1 MRDVLR
7 RWPRDGASTT
17 GGDAMK
23 KEQEASVAKRREF
36 LKLAGLGSV
45 GAVAAAASASAPVE
59 AAVEPDA
66 RGGGYRE
73 TAHVRKAYELAR
85 F

>member
-1 MRDVLR
+1 MRDVVR
-7 RWPRDGASTT
+7 RRPRDGASPT
-17 GGDAMK
+17 GDDAMK

-45 GAVAAAASASAPVE
+45 GAVAAAASATAPVE
-59 AAVEPDA
+59 AAVAPDA
-66 RGGGYRE
+66 PGGGYRE

>member
-1 MRDVLR
+1 
-7 RWPRDGASTT
+7 
-17 GGDAMK
+17 MK
-23 KEQEASVAKRREF
+23 KEQEASAAKRREF

-45 GAVAAAASASAPVE
+45 TAVASAAGVSAPAE
-59 AAVEPDA
+59 ATDEPGA